1 MVQSFKK
8 SLKKSRLPPRRALQ
22 EFLIQYRRT
31 PLAFGLSPSELLN
44 GRQIRTKLDVLL
56 PSPAHLAQGRQA
68 AEATKAQEGTST
80 HRVSKSEYQYQV
92 GTPCYAQYFGPRRN
106 RPPRWVSAVV
116 TRVCGTR
123 SVYIRVVPNRPIWRR
138 HYEQLRPRYGTREE
152 DADPGSWSGPSLS
165 GEQSAPPQSQ
175 PTAEPIVLGDRPRR
189 RNPRYP
195 SDDQ

>member
-1 MVQSFKK
+1 MGHGGID
-8 SLKKSRLPPRRALQ
+8 RHGGYLQ
-22 EFLIQYRRT
+22 
-31 PLAFGLSPSELLN
+31 
-44 GRQIRTKLDVLL
+44 LL
-56 PSPAHLAQGRQA
+56 P
-68 AEATKAQEGTST
+68 
-80 HRVSKSEYQYQV
+80 
-92 GTPCYAQYFGPRRN
+92 
-106 RPPRWVSAVV
+106 AVV

-123 SVYIRVVPNRPIWRR
+123 SIYVRVVPNGPIWRR

-195 SDDQ
+195 SDDQYGIEHPRRSERIRQRKAADE